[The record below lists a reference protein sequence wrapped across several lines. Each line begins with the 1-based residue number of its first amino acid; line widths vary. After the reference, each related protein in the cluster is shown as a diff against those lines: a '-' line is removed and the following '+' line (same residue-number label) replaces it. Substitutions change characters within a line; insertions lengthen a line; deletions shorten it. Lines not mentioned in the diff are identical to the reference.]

1 MNTVL
6 FKDPVYDELK
16 KDQKPVKVPPKGAEE
31 KIEEKPK
38 TGDPEANKDLVLHDG
53 NIIKTQI
60 PIYLNSNDQTK
71 TILDNV
77 PEPVYGDPLK

>member
-16 KDQKPVKVPPKGAEE
+16 KDQKPAKVPPKGAEE

-38 TGDPEANKDLVLHDG
+38 TGDPEANKDLILHDG
-53 NIIKTQI
+53 NIIKT
-60 PIYLNSNDQTK
+60 
-71 TILDNV
+71 
-77 PEPVYGDPLK
+77 